1 MCVERCDLFFA
12 KPHPPPSGACCTLWL
27 ASRLPSHAC
36 FVRKRLLTSKPLIP
50 SPSPSISSLPPLP
63 ARPPLPPLR
72 MDFGVCPSD
81 TLRYALCSDDTGSGV
96 LGEDGKYAVSGERMI
111 GEEIAIG
118 PRGGGAFFG
127 ILGQAML
134 SGTAPCFTA
143 TRTRRYYQSVK
154 GMHGLSTACKK
165 RPGSS
170 SWQQRAT
177 VRRASLPDASYDET
191 EQEVVNISSEISV
204 RRHIFKH
211 GCSMGWGGPDV
222 GA

>member
-12 KPHPPPSGACCTLWL
+12 KPPPPPSGACCTVLTL
-27 ASRLPSHAC
+27 ARFTAPITCLLGRERS
-36 FVRKRLLTSKPLIP
+36 LTSKPLIP
-50 SPSPSISSLPPLP
+50 SPSPSTSSLPPLP

-127 ILGQAML
+127 ILSQAML

-143 TRTRRYYQSVK
+143 TRTHRYYQLVK
-154 GMHGLSTACKK
+154 GMHGLCTTCKK

-170 SWQQRAT
+170 WQQRAT
-177 VRRASLPDASYDET
+177 CQSPRRVL
-191 EQEVVNISSEISV
+191 
-204 RRHIFKH
+204 R
-211 GCSMGWGGPDV
+211 
-222 GA
+222 